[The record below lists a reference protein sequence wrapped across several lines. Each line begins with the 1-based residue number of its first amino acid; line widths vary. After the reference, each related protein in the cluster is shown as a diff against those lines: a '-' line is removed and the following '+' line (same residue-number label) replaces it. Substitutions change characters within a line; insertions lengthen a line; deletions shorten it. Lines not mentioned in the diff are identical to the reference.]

1 MTKTMTTQ
9 QAEADLQNKLYNKIK
24 IEKIKQFVDRYYGFN
39 IERNTRR
46 DEYIKARTMYY
57 FLSRTYTSQPLSDI
71 GGLLNRDH
79 STVIHSLSKNHE
91 FYAKYNQ
98 VYRNGLD
105 SFNDYAIRY
114 VEMLERKQQSEKGID
129 NIAMKESVLHY
140 ENIKLKEQLNEL
152 HTEHQLLLQS
162 AKVSSVLGEIV
173 NKIPENKLPIVVERL
188 NAMVKML

>member
-1 MTKTMTTQ
+1 MTKTIQ

-152 HTEHQLLLQS
+152 HTEHQLLLES

>member
-57 FLSRTYTSQPLSDI
+57 FLSRTYTSQALSDI

>member
-1 MTKTMTTQ
+1 MTKTIQ

>member
-1 MTKTMTTQ
+1 MTKTMSTQ
-9 QAEADLQNKLYNKIK
+9 QAEADLQDKLYNKIK

-39 IERNTRR
+39 IERNTRM

>member
-1 MTKTMTTQ
+1 MTKTIQ
-9 QAEADLQNKLYNKIK
+9 QAETDLQNKLYNKIK

-39 IERNTRR
+39 IEKNTRR

-129 NIAMKESVLHY
+129 SIAMKESVLHY

-152 HTEHQLLLQS
+152 HAEHQLLLQS
-162 AKVSSVLGEIV
+162 AKISSVLGEIV

>member
-1 MTKTMTTQ
+1 MTKTIQ

-24 IEKIKQFVDRYYGFN
+24 VEKIKQFVDRYYGFN

>member
-1 MTKTMTTQ
+1 MTKTIQ

-39 IERNTRR
+39 IEKNTRK
-46 DEYIKARTMYY
+46 DEYIIARTMYY

-91 FYAKYNQ
+91 FYSKYNNT
-98 VYRNGLD
+98 YKSGLA
-105 SFNDYAIRY
+105 SFDDYAVRY
-114 VEMLERKQQSEKGID
+114 VGMLEKKQQSEQGID
-129 NIAMKESVLHY
+129 TIALKESVLHY

-152 HTEHQLLLQS
+152 HTEHQLLVQS

>member
-1 MTKTMTTQ
+1 MTKTIQ

-39 IERNTRR
+39 IEKNTRR

>member
-1 MTKTMTTQ
+1 MTKTIQ

-39 IERNTRR
+39 IEKNTRK
-46 DEYIKARTMYY
+46 DEYIIARTMYY

-91 FYAKYNQ
+91 FYAKYNNT
-98 VYRNGLD
+98 YKSGLA
-105 SFNDYAIRY
+105 SFDDYAIRY
-114 VEMLERKQQSEKGID
+114 VEMLEKKQQSEQGID
-129 NIAMKESVLHY
+129 TIALKESVLHY

-152 HTEHQLLLQS
+152 HTEHQLLMQS

-188 NAMVKML
+188 NAMIKML

>member
-1 MTKTMTTQ
+1 MTKTIQ
-9 QAEADLQNKLYNKIK
+9 QAEADLQNKLHNKIK

-39 IERNTRR
+39 IEKNTRKE
-46 DEYIKARTMYY
+46 EYIIARTMYY

-91 FYAKYNQ
+91 FYAKYNNT
-98 VYRNGLD
+98 YKGGLA
-105 SFNDYAIRY
+105 SFDDYAIRY
-114 VEMLERKQQSEKGID
+114 VEMLEKKQQSEQGID
-129 NIAMKESVLHY
+129 TIALKESVLHY
-140 ENIKLKEQLNEL
+140 ENIKLKEQLSEL